1 MSTEIISAIIGV
13 ASVIIS
19 GVVSWLVS
27 KASASKEIEKL
38 KMEWAREDRK
48 AADDEFADMVVAV
61 SCYINMPDPATKAR
75 AIEAVAALRA
85 KESGLLASYLDVI
98 YNYITI
104 ANCPGLDGALTGAI
118 QEKRDRKSRQ
128 NAECGEQP
136 AIK

>member
-1 MSTEIISAIIGV
+1 MSLEIISAIIGV

-48 AADDEFADMVVAV
+48 AADEEFAEMVVAV
-61 SCYINMPDPATKAR
+61 SCYIRAPVFDNSAKA
-75 AIEAVAALRA
+75 ISAVATLRA
-85 KESGLLASYLDVI
+85 KETGTLAVHLDYLHDCILAGNSEKV
-98 YNYITI
+98 
-104 ANCPGLDGALTGAI
+104 DMALAEVI

-136 AIK
+136 AKK

>member
-1 MSTEIISAIIGV
+1 MSPEIISAIIGV

-61 SCYINMPDPATKAR
+61 S
-75 AIEAVAALRA
+75 
-85 KESGLLASYLDVI
+85 SYHI
-98 YNYITI
+98 
-104 ANCPGLDGALTGAI
+104 
-118 QEKRDRKSRQ
+118 
-128 NAECGEQP
+128 
-136 AIK
+136 

>member
-1 MSTEIISAIIGV
+1 MSPEIISAIIGV

-61 SCYINMPDPATKAR
+61 SSYIRATTFDNSAKA
-75 AIEAVAALRA
+75 ISAVATLRA
-85 KESGLLASYLDVI
+85 KETGALADYLDYLYDWI
-98 YNYITI
+98 
-104 ANCPGLDGALTGAI
+104 LDGNKENVDMALAEVI

-136 AIK
+136 AKK